1 MLVQAMNSARHG
13 SKGQLF
19 MSTHSP
25 NLMSDEEISLEETLL
40 LLTDGEFTQ
49 AIAADS
55 VEQVCLLVE
64 GGLSVAEAA
73 MPRTQPNGTWRL
85 ALFADGD

>member
-1 MLVQAMNSARHG
+1 
-13 SKGQLF
+13 

-25 NLMSDEEISLEETLL
+25 NLMWDEEISLEETLL
-40 LLTDGEFTQ
+40 LLTDGKVAQ
-49 AIAADS
+49 AVAADS

-64 GGLSVAEAA
+64 GGSSVAEAA
-73 MPRTQPNGTWRL
+73 IPRTQPLGTWRL